1 MRHSATVINPTVVA
15 SLGHTASEEF
25 SYNWTVNTRS
35 DDMDEKFGFVTSR
48 MNGLGK
54 VPKMIDARVNNQ
66 YTGKFLLS
74 YLYPWFEFPIVLNPS
89 SKQWQHED
97 PLALPSVRQSYVKH
111 ATYATLQ
118 FIVERVIG
126 VENIFGDVTDKLA
139 LSKHSPHEP
148 LPEGLSLEWLLRECP
163 DIECS
168 LLACP
173 PLSLLFFRERYER
186 VLKIYTTSDTIGAF
200 VSMHGDTV
208 DRASKWLDSAP
219 HKLAFAPFTKYEV
232 PELPLVAL
240 KKLLLTT
247 PAPQAQ
253 MPQIG
258 EKRDRQPEVDGPSG
272 DDPGVDCVDPGVVLL
287 AAHVYQEVLKV
298 DALATFHPTREPYY
312 SLKYYPKQRGHDYT
326 PLATIR
332 ALVSPAR
339 RWRVEKK
346 WTPALLDR
354 ALAYLESN
362 RIIVIDDECYVY
374 LRPIYRWTRGIAEM
388 LVQFARRNSVGTWYP
403 PYEQPHESLNTEQR
417 RVFTRAN
424 TAPVIILHGKGGTGK
439 TFTLKHVLSHV
450 PSANVLCTA
459 PTGRAA
465 TVVNQMTG
473 YDAFTIHFLLAK
485 AGSKKEFKAGPR
497 CLAMKRVLIVD
508 EMSMVSLEL
517 LYKLLELVKYKCP
530 RIERIFFVGDH
541 LQLPPIEGGST
552 MENLVTT
559 LPPNHRYFALVGL
572 VENKRS
578 NSSVMYHNQDA
589 VLRGRPDLIEWDND
603 AFFFETVPQ
612 TPEEQTERMRR
623 FFEEASDN
631 QEDWHVITAKNTT
644 SNRINNTYYDWFVGR
659 DNALKKCIEPE
670 SVRFRQYRAFQMVYP
685 VGIKFS
691 FKQNID
697 DIGVSNGTI
706 FVVDEYIDPGSVG
719 ESTPLHMLHRGTHR
733 PKRKMRIRQARTADK
748 YVEFKVNEFDP
759 RRYGT
764 INAAT
769 TVHKFQGSET
779 DVIAYWIH
787 PGDQHVLTDRH
798 VVTAIGRAQ
807 KRIYVIAQKE
817 DFEQAVRTPWIPR
830 RSKFT
835 DVLLETETEAAQAA
849 SVSSTSAALALDN
862 ETRFAQILKN
872 ALFDNKP

>member
-15 SLGHTASEEF
+15 SLGHAANGASEAF
-25 SYNWTVNTRS
+25 SYSWTEHTGG
-35 DDMDEKFGFVTSR
+35 DDMDAKFGFITSR
-48 MNGLGK
+48 MNGEGK
-54 VPKMIDARVNNQ
+54 TPKRIDARVNNQ
-66 YTGKFLLS
+66 YTGSFLLA
-74 YLYPWFEFPIVLNPS
+74 YLYPWFEFPIMLNAS
-89 SKQWQHED
+89 SKLWQHDE

-118 FIVERVIG
+118 FIVEKVIDAKDSD
-126 VENIFGDVTDKLA
+126 DVAKKFA
-139 LSKHSPHEP
+139 LNQHSPHEP
-148 LPEGLSLEWLLRECP
+148 LPNGLTLEWLLQQCP
-163 DIECS
+163 DFKHCID
-168 LLACP
+168 ACP

-186 VLKIYTTSDTIGAF
+186 VLKVYTTSDTIGAF
-200 VSMHGDTV
+200 VSMHGGMV
-208 DRASKWLDSAP
+208 AKACEWLDSAP
-219 HKLAFAPFTKYEV
+219 HRLAFAPLTGYDV

-240 KKLLLTT
+240 RKLLETQPSLLG
-247 PAPQAQ
+247 
-253 MPQIG
+253 M
-258 EKRDRQPEVDGPSG
+258 KRGRDDLAAD
-272 DDPGVDCVDPGVVLL
+272 DDPGGDPDVDRVDAGVVLL

-298 DALATFHPTREPYY
+298 DALATYRPTREPYY
-312 SLKYYPKQRGHDYT
+312 SLKYYPEQRGHDYT
-326 PLATIR
+326 PLATLR
-332 ALVSPAR
+332 ALVAPTR
-339 RWRVEKK
+339 TQRVEKK
-346 WTPALLDR
+346 WTPALLDQ

-362 RIIVIDDECYVY
+362 RIIVIDQEQYVY
-374 LRPIYRWTRGIAEM
+374 LRPIYKWTRGIAKS
-388 LVQFARRNSVGTWYP
+388 LVQFARKNSTGHWYP
-403 PYEQPHESLNTEQR
+403 PYERPHESLNAEQQQVFR
-417 RVFTRAN
+417 RAD

-439 TFTLKHVLSHV
+439 TFTLKHVLGHV

-485 AGSKKEFKAGPR
+485 QNTKKEFRIGPR
-497 CLAMKRVLIVD
+497 SLALKRVLIVD

-517 LYKLLELVKYKCP
+517 LSKLLKLVENRCP
-530 RIERIFFVGDH
+530 RIERIFFVGDY

-559 LPPNHRYFALVGL
+559 LPPAHRYFALVGL

-578 NSSVMYHNQDA
+578 NSSVMYQNQDA
-589 VLRGRPDLIEWDND
+589 ILRGRPDLIEWDND
-603 AFFFETVPQ
+603 AFVFETVPY
-612 TPEEQTERMRR
+612 TPEEQVERMRR
-623 FFEEASDN
+623 FFEEAADN

-644 SNRINNTYYDWFVGR
+644 SNRINNAYYDWFVGR
-659 DNALKKCIEPE
+659 DKALKQCVEPE

-706 FVVDEYIDPGSVG
+706 FVVDEYIDPGSAG
-719 ESTPLHMLHRGTHR
+719 ESTPLHMFHRGTHR
-733 PKRKMRIRQARTADK
+733 PKRKMRARQARTDDK
-748 YVEFKVNEFDP
+748 YVEFTLKAFDP
-759 RRYGT
+759 RRYGA

-817 DFEQAVRTPWIPR
+817 DFEKAVRTPWIPR

-835 DVLLETETEAAQAA
+835 DVLLETEAAHAA
-849 SVSSTSAALALDN
+849 SVSASVSSVANTSFMEIINNAVAPKRALC
-862 ETRFAQILKN
+862 
-872 ALFDNKP
+872 